1 MSRKEHYSHQK
12 ADAKKARKRAEAEV
26 RQAKYDA
33 LSLSDKIALVTNRG
47 GSQKELARLTQPK
60 ARPVSRPSLSVEVA
74 VPPTEE
80 KTPAKR
86 TRKSEIIRQAKAK
99 RPSKS

>member
-1 MSRKEHYSHQK
+1 MSRKEKGYSHQK
-12 ADAKKARKRAEAEV
+12 TDAKKARKRQEAEE

-60 ARPVSRPSLSVEVA
+60 ARPVSQPSLSVEVVVA
-74 VPPTEE
+74 EE